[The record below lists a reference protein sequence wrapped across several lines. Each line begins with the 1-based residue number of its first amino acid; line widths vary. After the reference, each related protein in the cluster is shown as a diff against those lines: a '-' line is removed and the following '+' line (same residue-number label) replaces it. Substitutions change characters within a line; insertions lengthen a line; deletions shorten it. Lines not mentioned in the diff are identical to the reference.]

1 MVFTPKVVTIRCHR
15 DKMWKIEMCSLFAIR
30 ETDKKEVMVMMDL
43 NDLIYW
49 PTVGVLVSIIVILI
63 ILAIWLIK
71 RNRRI

>member
-1 MVFTPKVVTIRCHR
+1 
-15 DKMWKIEMCSLFAIR
+15 
-30 ETDKKEVMVMMDL
+30 MMDL